1 MKTTCWYEE
10 RRNLVGVFDFRSFH
24 RFFVLVARWR
34 WACFVL
40 TSLFCVFFCFHCQGR
55 ILFLNCQ
62 TAEGRGQ
69 LGCFAWPRP
78 PQFCL
83 FVFVDVL
90 CCVVCFSSSSH
101 YIYIYGGISFWTHAW
116 HLLWLKSCRL
126 SVCLF
131 HLSTSTSSSIR
142 SYCFFV
148 VVVRSISR
156 IVSACASL

>member
-34 WACFVL
+34 WACFVF
-40 TSLFCVFFCFHCQGR
+40 TSLFCVFFVF
-55 ILFLNCQ
+55 I
-62 TAEGRGQ
+62 ARGVSSFWTVK
-69 LGCFAWPRP
+69 LRWGVANLVVLRDRAP

-142 SYCFFV
+142 SYCFV
-148 VVVRSISR
+148 
-156 IVSACASL
+156 LLW